1 MPRPKRELPEPEG
14 NAADA
19 ARPAGGRQTAA
30 AAAAE
35 SATKAGT
42 KPKTGSRATRAQGD
56 FFDLGGSES
65 VSRIRRSANAD
76 VDRAAEARAA
86 LARKRAILLD
96 LEDDSDSDDDGNGAG
111 SALAAAGAVSVAE
124 SKSASVAVQEPV
136 PFPRRRSF
144 DREVSLTPPPADLP
158 ASAKAELAEIKKS
171 LEELYSDPVD
181 PDADDGWA
189 QEAPEDGAPSS
200 TAVQQ
205 TMPAQLP
212 LSPLAPPRRAAN
224 RAGMPQIILRVQFQ
238 TWPHSDP
245 TGIHKLLKIK
255 VSDEHQVQLLIDF
268 IASRVKV
275 DASSLVVTFRGARL
289 SPHAFVFD
297 SGVTELDTLVAYT
310 NEHYLAMLGDGQ
322 RQSATA
328 HSQASG
334 GDPLT
339 QPEAQTRFSIQVR
352 TASGTSKVK
361 VSETTTIAH
370 IAAKLKLN
378 PEKFE
383 FDGERLDPSQSL
395 ADIGIEP
402 DDLIEAR

>member
-1 MPRPKRELPEPEG
+1 
-14 NAADA
+14 
-19 ARPAGGRQTAA
+19 
-30 AAAAE
+30 
-35 SATKAGT
+35 
-42 KPKTGSRATRAQGD
+42 
-56 FFDLGGSES
+56 
-65 VSRIRRSANAD
+65 
-76 VDRAAEARAA
+76 
-86 LARKRAILLD
+86 
-96 LEDDSDSDDDGNGAG
+96 
-111 SALAAAGAVSVAE
+111 
-124 SKSASVAVQEPV
+124 
-136 PFPRRRSF
+136 
-144 DREVSLTPPPADLP
+144 
-158 ASAKAELAEIKKS
+158 
-171 LEELYSDPVD
+171 
-181 PDADDGWA
+181 
-189 QEAPEDGAPSS
+189 
-200 TAVQQ
+200 
-205 TMPAQLP
+205 
-212 LSPLAPPRRAAN
+212 
-224 RAGMPQIILRVQFQ
+224 MPQIILRVQFQ

-339 QPEAQTRFSIQVR
+339 QPEAQTRFSIQ
-352 TASGTSKVK
+352 
-361 VSETTTIAH
+361 TTTIAH